1 MSVKFIT
8 RNFEVVTLALG
19 LLKKTHGHAA
29 DDVAQSVQAMIKIA
43 LMLTSI
49 WLALP
54 VEVTPLHQQDKFL
67 SYYEQI
73 KMTAECT

>member
-29 DDVAQSVQAMIKIA
+29 DDVAQSVQAMIKIT

-49 WLALP
+49 CLALL
-54 VEVTPLHQQDKFL
+54 VEVTQLHQQEKFIT
-67 SYYEQI
+67 Y
-73 KMTAECT
+73 